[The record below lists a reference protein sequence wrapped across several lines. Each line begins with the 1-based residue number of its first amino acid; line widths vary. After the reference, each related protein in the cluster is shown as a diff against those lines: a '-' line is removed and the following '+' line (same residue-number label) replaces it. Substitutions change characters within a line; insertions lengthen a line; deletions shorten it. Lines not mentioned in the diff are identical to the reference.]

1 VSLACKA
8 EPRTIEPIVEKR
20 LLQLLVC
27 PRDHA
32 PLNESNAGLV
42 CTHGHRY
49 PIVEG
54 VPILLIPEAQQTHTE
69 AVRSLQAGTA
79 PDVMTAPP
87 SRPASN
93 EIDSFVQ
100 QIIAGTNGCLY
111 IPLIGKLTE
120 YPIPSLR
127 LPRGEGKLFLEI
139 GCNWGRWC
147 VAAAR
152 AGYRAVGIDPSL
164 KGIRAARTVAQQ
176 LNVEVDYVVADGRH
190 LPFAANSF
198 DQVFSYSVLQ
208 HLSRENVGRV
218 LQEIARVMCGDG
230 ECLVQMPNRFGLRC
244 LYHQARRGFREGRDF
259 EVRYWTPRELRST
272 FRHVFGSARVSVDGF
287 FSLNPQIS
295 DVQLLPRRYR
305 PIIYASELLR
315 AASHVFSG
323 LTYFADSL
331 YVTAGPRR

>member
-1 VSLACKA
+1 MTLACRA
-8 EPRTIEPIVEKR
+8 DQRTIEPIVENR

-32 PLNESNAGLV
+32 PLDESNAGLV
-42 CTHGHRY
+42 CVHGHRY

-54 VPILLIPEAQQTHTE
+54 IPILLIPEAQQTHTE
-69 AVRSLQAGTA
+69 AVCSLQAAAA
-79 PDVMTAPP
+79 PHVMTAPP
-87 SRPASN
+87 SRPTTK

-120 YPIPSLR
+120 YPIPTLR
-127 LPRGEGKLFLEI
+127 LPRGEDKLFLEI

-152 AGYRAVGIDPSL
+152 AGYRVVGIDPSL

-176 LNVEVDYVVADGRH
+176 LNVEADYVVADGRH
-190 LPFAANSF
+190 LPFAANRF
-198 DQVFSYSVLQ
+198 DEVFSYSVLQ
-208 HLSRENVGRV
+208 HLSRENFSLV
-218 LQEIARVMCGDG
+218 LQEIVRVMRLRG

-244 LYHQARRGFREGRDF
+244 LYHQFRRGFREGRDF
-259 EVRYWTPRELRST
+259 EVRYWTPKELSST
-272 FRHVFGSARVSVDGF
+272 FRRVFGSARISVDGF

-295 DVQLLPRRYR
+295 DVQQLPRRYR
-305 PIIYASELLR
+305 SIIYASELLR
-315 AASHVFSG
+315 AASRMFSP
-323 LTYFADSL
+323 LTYLADSL
-331 YVTAGPRR
+331 YVAAGPRR

>member
-1 VSLACKA
+1 VSLPCKA
-8 EPRTIEPIVEKR
+8 GQPTIEPIVEKR

-32 PLNESNAGLV
+32 PLKESNAGLV
-42 CTHGHRY
+42 CAHGHRY

-54 VPILLIPEAQQTHTE
+54 IPILLIPEAQQTHTE
-69 AVRSLQAGTA
+69 GVRSLQAATA
-79 PDVMTAPP
+79 PDVMTVPP
-87 SRPASN
+87 SRPATQ

-120 YPIPSLR
+120 YPIPTLR

-147 VAAAR
+147 IAAAQ
-152 AGYRAVGIDPSL
+152 AGYRVVGIDPSL

-176 LNVEVDYVVADGRH
+176 LNVEADYVVADGRH

-198 DQVFSYSVLQ
+198 DQIFSYSVLQ
-208 HLSRENVGRV
+208 HLSRENAGLV
-218 LQEIARVMCGDG
+218 LQEIARVMRPDG
-230 ECLVQMPNRFGLRC
+230 ECLIQMPNRFGLRC

-259 EVRYWTPRELRST
+259 EVRYWAPKELNST
-272 FRHVFGSARVSVDGF
+272 FRRVFGSARILVDGF

-295 DVQLLPRRYR
+295 DVRLLPRRYR

-315 AASHVFSG
+315 AASRVFPA

-331 YVTAGPRR
+331 YVAAGF